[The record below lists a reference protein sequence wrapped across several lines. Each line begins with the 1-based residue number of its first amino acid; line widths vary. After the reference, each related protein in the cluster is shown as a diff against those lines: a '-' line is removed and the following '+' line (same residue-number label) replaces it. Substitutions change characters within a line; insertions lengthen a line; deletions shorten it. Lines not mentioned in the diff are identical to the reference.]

1 MSNSQSANLY
11 IILRTAPFLGYG
23 TIGSLRRRD
32 TARRRFRTCRWRRL
46 HEKSK
51 KSSDEIPLPCKPAGP
66 ESTNLCKSKTNKP
79 PKKRDETIITLFIT
93 ENRAAPTNVAFIK
106 TGLAD
111 IFDLLRGVLPKRTT
125 RTKAEEI
132 QRVLNIRAALADRQ
146 RRLNNIRLGSGGH
159 FID

>member
-1 MSNSQSANLY
+1 M
-11 IILRTAPFLGYG
+11 
-23 TIGSLRRRD
+23 
-32 TARRRFRTCRWRRL
+32 
-46 HEKSK
+46 
-51 KSSDEIPLPCKPAGP
+51 
-66 ESTNLCKSKTNKP
+66 
-79 PKKRDETIITLFIT
+79 TLFIT

-111 IFDLLRGVLPKRTT
+111 ILNLLRGVLPKRTT

-146 RRLNNIRLGSGGH
+146 RRLNHIRLGSGGH